1 MQRESHS
8 ATRSHWSRG
17 LPELGYV
24 SVSQVCSFQLLKRH
38 RAHGR
43 ERGLCLPSRSRGQQ
57 SRQRR
62 GGLGTAVKAGQSGVS
77 DVQFLTRP
85 RPGWDLILAL
95 HTLQVVLFQEGGF
108 LLDVVNKLLF
118 PSDKL
123 GSCFCKRF
131 YRCFHKS
138 KITEIVVCPTTS
150 TSLNAIS
157 DDLIIDE
164 NLTLTRLSDPR
175 YWTVGCK
182 QEAWTC

>member
-1 MQRESHS
+1 MRVTRPHARIGVGVCPSS
-8 ATRSHWSRG
+8 ATFPWAKFAPFSSS
-17 LPELGYV
+17 
-24 SVSQVCSFQLLKRH
+24 SVTEHMEGNGGCVYP
-38 RAHGR
+38 AGR
-43 ERGLCLPSRSRGQQ
+43 EGSRAG
-57 SRQRR
+57 R
-62 GGLGTAVKAGQSGVS
+62 GGVVLAWPVKAGQSRVS

-150 TSLNAIS
+150 TSLNAVS